1 MPSRL
6 QLVEAMSETFPPI
19 NGTAGGV
26 TGSVLGSDTIDGA
39 PVNPAD
45 VTITV
50 GASDPE
56 LTLDPATGLI
66 TVAPGTPAGTYTVEY
81 TICEDAN
88 PTNCSTGTETV
99 VVEDPLPSLAMTK
112 VADNP
117 GPHAVGDVVTYTYT
131 VTNDGNTIIR
141 DVSIDDTH
149 NGSDPAPI
157 PGNEALLTDA
167 APAGDSTD
175 AATNGSWDELA
186 PGDVVTFTGTY
197 TVTQADVDNL

>member
-1 MPSRL
+1 MDL
-6 QLVEAMSETFPPI
+6 ALLEAVVESFPPI
-19 NGTAGGV
+19 DSTSGGV
-26 TGSVLGSDTIDGA
+26 TGSVLGSDSINGA

-66 TVAPGTPAGTYTVEY
+66 TVAPNTPAGTYTVEY
-81 TICEDAN
+81 TICENAN
-88 PTNCSTGTETV
+88 PTNCSTISETV

-117 GPHAVGDVVTYTYT
+117 GPHAAGDVITYTYT
-131 VTNDGNTIIR
+131 ITNDGNTVIR
-141 DVSIDDTH
+141 DLAINDTH
-149 NGSDPAPI
+149 NGSDPAPV
-157 PGNEALLTDA
+157 PGNETLLTDA

-175 AATNGSWDELA
+175 ASGDGSWDALA
-186 PGDVVTFTGTY
+186 PGDVITFTGTY
-197 TVTQADVDNL
+197 TVTQADVDSL